1 MSTDFKRV
9 PASVNKFSFLSYH
22 WLSVVST
29 GSRRVCHF
37 TALFSQIAFRSRFPP
52 LRAKTMEVGNNSE
65 NLTFIFAVVY
75 ILCIYNSFVFL
86 PDLFDF
92 WAVMLI

>member
-1 MSTDFKRV
+1 MSIDLKRV

-37 TALFSQIAFRSRFPP
+37 TALFSQSLFVVGFLPFG
-52 LRAKTMEVGNNSE
+52 AKTMEVGNKSE
-65 NLTFIFAVVY
+65 NVTFIFAVVY

-92 WAVMLI
+92 WAVM